1 LVHESDE
8 GSQTPITNDVP
19 GNQMDDPTFPASF
32 LRIAPD
38 PMYASTHVRQPHA
51 PISDRKLAAENLPV
65 RAPRYILVNFRDD
78 PYLGPECAARAGRPA
93 GFRPQH
99 PSDCDLPPAITFQQK
114 YKYFH
119 ETSDQFSNRV
129 ARAYYAREMTDEAI
143 ASLHDDL
150 SALVFL
156 QRLSLRC
163 TEDPSAYSAP
173 RGLLRLREIMDS
185 AEAMLLM
192 LGKRDV
198 GPIMRGKMAAMVL
211 EDAALP
217 PGMFRQE
224 EFDALSALRGQQPS
238 DREGQE
244 APGQDAELPP
254 QDYHT
259 RS

>member
-1 LVHESDE
+1 LQYS
-8 GSQTPITNDVP
+8 SLQTPITNDVP
-19 GNQMDDPTFPASF
+19 GIQMDDPTFPASLF
-32 LRIAPD
+32 GIAPD
-38 PMYASTHVRQPHA
+38 PMHASTHVRLPNA
-51 PISDRKLAAENLPV
+51 PPSDRQLAAENLPV
-65 RAPRYILVNFRDD
+65 HAPRFKLVNFRDD

-163 TEDPSAYSAP
+163 TEDPSACSAP
-173 RGLLRLREIMDS
+173 RGLVRLREIMDG
-185 AEAMLLM
+185 AEAGLLALGMLS
-192 LGKRDV
+192 V
-198 GPIMRGKMAAMVL
+198 GPTMRRKMADMVL

-217 PGMFRQE
+217 PGIFRQE
-224 EFDALSALRGQQPS
+224 EIDALSTLRGEQPS
-238 DREGQE
+238 DHEDQE

-254 QDYHT
+254 QEYHT

>member
-1 LVHESDE
+1 
-8 GSQTPITNDVP
+8 
-19 GNQMDDPTFPASF
+19 MDDPTFPASF
-32 LRIAPD
+32 FRIAPD

-114 YKYFH
+114 FKYFH

-173 RGLLRLREIMDS
+173 RGLVRLRVIMDE
-185 AEAMLLM
+185 AEAELLVLGMLS
-192 LGKRDV
+192 V
-198 GPIMRGKMAAMVL
+198 GPTMRRKMADMVL

-217 PGMFRQE
+217 PGIFRQE
-224 EFDALSALRGQQPS
+224 EIDALSTLRGAQPS
-238 DREGQE
+238 DHEDQE

-254 QDYHT
+254 QEYHT